1 MIQYTEREKE
11 IDIHKEREVI
21 NRERNK
27 EREWRKRY
35 TKFVSQIKFSELKSF
50 VAF

>member
-21 NRERNK
+21 NRERERVEK
-27 EREWRKRY
+27 E
-35 TKFVSQIKFSELKSF
+35 IH
-50 VAF
+50 